1 MYLKSAVTRTLK
13 KVWTKKKTLNLGT
26 LTHPQNQWLTTSSPP
41 PPPENNSTVP
51 TYYSPL
57 IIIWGLRG
65 TWYEILRDVK
75 VIQIYFNNT
84 VMPTYLCQW
93 FSMCK
98 NDPETVLHCMNLK
111 KIHTFEISK
120 EGLQLFHSDTKA
132 QKGLKVDCI
141 QLVIW
146 WPIWESRRLVPHL
159 GELGYM
165 YLSKKCSSPVVTKP
179 SQITTPWFYA

>member
-1 MYLKSAVTRTLK
+1 MINSFLP
-13 KVWTKKKTLNLGT
+13 TKK
-26 LTHPQNQWLTTSSPP
+26 
-41 PPPENNSTVP
+41 NNSAVP

-65 TWYEILRDVK
+65 TWYEILHDVK

-93 FSMCK
+93 FNMCK

-111 KIHTFEISK
+111 KKFTLLEFQK
-120 EGLQLFHSDTKA
+120 RGYNLLFHSDTKA
-132 QKGLKVDCI
+132 QKILKVDCI

-159 GELGYM
+159 GELAYM

-179 SQITTPWFYA
+179 FQIPLPDFMPSKEPSCTKF

>member
-1 MYLKSAVTRTLK
+1 MSNRFLL
-13 KVWTKKKTLNLGT
+13 TKK
-26 LTHPQNQWLTTSSPP
+26 
-41 PPPENNSTVP
+41 NNSTVP

-65 TWYEILRDVK
+65 TWYEILHDVK

-111 KIHTFEISK
+111 KIHTFGISK

-132 QKGLKVDCI
+132 QKSLKIDCI

-146 WPIWESRRLVPHL
+146 WPIWESKRFVPHL
-159 GELGYM
+159 RELACFRRI
-165 YLSKKCSSPVVTKP
+165 SCPVVTKP
-179 SQITTPWFYA
+179 FQIPLPDFMPSKEPSRTKF